1 MIAKQLITNALKDL
15 GIRIA
20 DLNSSGE
27 TGTAIVEA
35 ALRKLRIKASN
46 TPLTGDELSDGIECL
61 NDMLTEWKY
70 DGVDLGVSSVTTGA
84 TDLPDW
90 SLSGVKNGLAIRLGT
105 EYGVAISDSL
115 SLSAQSSVTL
125 LRERTSPTLL
135 SDGLE
140 VLNGL
145 CLELDA
151 KGTRLGYLNPQDV
164 SEETGLPDWS
174 IPYIKTTLAIRMA
187 PLAEKQATPEL
198 VRTNRQ
204 ARKHFYSKVAR
215 TPVSSMPS
223 ILPIGSGN
231 EKYTYQ
237 THHYDES
244 PDLLGTDVDS
254 IDTGE
259 DVDISLREDTRYVE
273 Q

>member
-1 MIAKQLITNALKDL
+1 MIAKTLITNALKDL

-27 TGTAIVEA
+27 SGQGIIESAF
-35 ALRKLRIKASN
+35 RKIEIKASN
-46 TPLTGDELSDGIECL
+46 TPLTSDELDDGLEVL
-61 NDMLTEWKY
+61 NDMLSEWFY
-70 DGVDLGVSSVTTGA
+70 DGVDLGVSSVSLGA
-84 TDLPDW
+84 TDIPTWALTA
-90 SLSGVKNGLAIRLGT
+90 VKSGLAIRLAT
-105 EYGVAISDSL
+105 EYGADISNSL
-115 SLSAQSSVTL
+115 QLTAQSSITL
-125 LRERTSPTLL
+125 VRERTGPVLL
-135 SDGLE
+135 ADGLD

-151 KGTRLGYLNPQDV
+151 KGTRLGYLNPQDIN
-164 SEETGLPDWS
+164 EETGLPDWS
-174 IPYIKTTLAIRMA
+174 IPYIRSSLAIRMA
-187 PLAEKQATPEL
+187 PLTEKQASAEL
-198 VRTNRQ
+198 VRTNRN
-204 ARKHFYSKVAR
+204 ARKNFYSKTAR

-244 PDLLGTDVDS
+244 PELLGTDVDS

-259 DVDISLREDTRYVE
+259 NVDISLREDTRYVE
-273 Q
+273 